1 MDTPMMVSK
10 RALRLTFRVTEP
22 GLVARKHPQVVS
34 KRETDPALVV
44 GVLSCHGID
53 HPPGLLIAPCGLLRN
68 TSSAETSRSLSLA
81 ARRDIIKA
89 GDSQLFYSYC
99 PLNKTK
105 AERQA
110 TCLWPRIVDALLYIR
125 SKLVLRSSFS

>member
-1 MDTPMMVSK
+1 MVVSK

-44 GVLSCHGID
+44 GVLSCHGTVKE
-53 HPPGLLIAPCGLLRN
+53 HS
-68 TSSAETSRSLSLA
+68 SSAETSRSLSLA

-125 SKLVLRSSFS
+125 LLVYEAPSLDILHSIHVQGC